1 MREGVVARMRQQASD
16 RLLESAVELS
26 VDRYEMQ
33 QRAEADHVRL
43 DPFAQEAQV
52 LMLTGWVGRL
62 RLWLARAIR
71 PRVRGSRQE
80 W

>member
-1 MREGVVARMRQQASD
+1 MVAQMRQQASD

-43 DPFAQEAQV
+43 DP
-52 LMLTGWVGRL
+52 
-62 RLWLARAIR
+62 
-71 PRVRGSRQE
+71 
-80 W
+80 